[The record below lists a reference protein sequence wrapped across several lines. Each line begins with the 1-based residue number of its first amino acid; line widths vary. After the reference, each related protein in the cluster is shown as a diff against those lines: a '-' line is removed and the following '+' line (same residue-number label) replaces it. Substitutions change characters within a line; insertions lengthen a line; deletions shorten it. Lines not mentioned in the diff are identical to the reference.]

1 MFEVEYEY
9 GDYEGNITKVK
20 TTMNE
25 ISLKM
30 LEQSLQK
37 YPHYSLTYRE
47 IGETNING
55 INPWQIDEDY
65 PLEVGNGND
74 YSLDIGNNNDYP
86 LTVGEN
92 VVPLTIGEGIVSLT
106 IGENVSP
113 LIIDLKMMKDMKRKR
128 KTK

>member
-20 TTMNE
+20 TTMDGV
-25 ISLKM
+25 SLKM

-55 INPWQIDEDY
+55 INPWQID
-65 PLEVGNGND
+65 
-74 YSLDIGNNNDYP
+74 NDYP
-86 LTVGEN
+86 LTIGEN
-92 VVPLTIGEGIVSLT
+92 VVPLT

-113 LIIDLKMMKDMKRKR
+113 LIIDLKMIKDMRRKR